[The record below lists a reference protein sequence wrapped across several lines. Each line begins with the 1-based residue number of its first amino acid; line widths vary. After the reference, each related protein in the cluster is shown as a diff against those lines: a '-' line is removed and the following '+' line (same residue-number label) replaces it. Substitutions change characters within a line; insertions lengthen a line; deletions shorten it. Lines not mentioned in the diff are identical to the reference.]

1 MNTRRAMAEGQHPRQ
16 FQALPG
22 DGEHQKAN
30 PKRNGSVNGSPR
42 QPQQI
47 AQQPAQGPEGERQRE
62 QRTLAAEIRDRD
74 GDHDGTAHRDKGG
87 GGGERRAED
96 SRRCV

>member
-30 PKRNGSVNGSPR
+30 PKRNGSVNGPTR

-47 AQQPAQGPEGERQRE
+47 AQKPADGPERERQRE
-62 QRTLAAEIRDRD
+62 QRALAAEERDRD
-74 GDHDGTAHRDKGG
+74 GSHYGTAHRH
-87 GGGERRAED
+87 
-96 SRRCV
+96 